1 MGKFRKADE
10 KILDDAGVNYYEAV
24 GEAAFYG
31 PKLDVQSVNVYGK
44 EDTLF
49 TIQIDFELAERFDM
63 SYVDADGN
71 KKTVYRTSQ
80 FNRLLRKDACAA
92 H

>member
-1 MGKFRKADE
+1 MK

-71 KKTVYRTSQ
+71 KKKTVYRTSQ